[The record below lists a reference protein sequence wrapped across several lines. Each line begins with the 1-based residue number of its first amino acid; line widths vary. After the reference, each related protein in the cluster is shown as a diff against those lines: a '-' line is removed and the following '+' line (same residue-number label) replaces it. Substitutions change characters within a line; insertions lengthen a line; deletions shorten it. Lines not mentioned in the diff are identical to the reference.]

1 MKDVN
6 SGDTQTLKCAAAFV
20 AIGHSPNTGFV
31 KDIVDMDNNG
41 YVVVKPPSTYTTVD
55 GVFAA
60 GDVASWILF
69 LEINIKQLNV
79 VNVISCT
86 LCLFFLLP
94 GSFILGR

>member
-1 MKDVN
+1 MRHAVVKDVN

-60 GDVASWILF
+60 GDVAS
-69 LEINIKQLNV
+69 
-79 VNVISCT
+79 
-86 LCLFFLLP
+86 
-94 GSFILGR
+94 